1 MDLFIVYHC
10 NYMLINYATTPCS
23 HHRLPLVA
31 SFELSLSFFDTPMVF
46 DVNVYKALG
55 LVLSSMA
62 LEFKS

>member
-1 MDLFIVYHC
+1 
-10 NYMLINYATTPCS
+10 
-23 HHRLPLVA
+23 
-31 SFELSLSFFDTPMVF
+31 LSLSFFDTPMVF